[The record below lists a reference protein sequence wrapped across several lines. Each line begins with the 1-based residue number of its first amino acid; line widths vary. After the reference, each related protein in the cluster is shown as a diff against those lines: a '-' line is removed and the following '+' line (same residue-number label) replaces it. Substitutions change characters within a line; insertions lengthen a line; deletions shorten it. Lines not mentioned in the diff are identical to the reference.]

1 MVQQWPLRAPD
12 LMTLS
17 GCSLYAQR
25 TVNFYSY
32 LCDMTLHMERGVVV
46 DLVCLQAGTRQVVAA
61 SGVEVATPTPTLAA
75 LSVDYHH
82 ID

>member
-25 TVNFYSY
+25 TVHSNGC
-32 LCDMTLHMERGVVV
+32 LRDMTLHMKRREVV
-46 DLVCLQAGTRQVVAA
+46 DLICLQAGTRQVVAA